1 MSESDETTGVPWR
14 SPRLYLLL
22 ATAAVAP
29 LDVNIVGPALPAIAD
44 AFAVSS
50 ARSGLVITAFAAP
63 GAVLAPIV
71 GMYADRLGRRRVIV
85 PCLLIY
91 GLAGVAVTLTTDLWQ
106 VLVLRAV
113 QGSVG
118 GSILASLTLALVG
131 DYYAGPRRN
140 AVMGV
145 VSAGISFSAAAGP
158 VLGGVL
164 AARSWDA
171 PFYLYGSSVVVAA
184 LVYHYLDAPVVEDAD
199 DDGDGDDAG
208 GHDGSYVRAAVAS
221 LPAREALA
229 VYGATLI
236 GFTLFFGGVL
246 TAVPFL
252 LEGTYGLASGRVGA
266 LVTGAMMVAAVVAVF
281 NGRFARHLSNLG
293 LVTVAFGFYAAGLVG
308 VWAAGSA
315 TAVLLALGVFGI
327 GHGLMLPSVASALS
341 ALAGPEFRGGVMSLR
356 TSVILGAQA
365 IGPPLFTLPVTE
377 LGVTYQLPLALAGV
391 GAALT
396 AVGLFAAAGGRA
408 GIRVAAAGES

>member
-1 MSESDETTGVPWR
+1 MSDSDEVGVPWR

-106 VLVLRAV
+106 VLALRAV

-184 LVYHYLDAPVVEDAD
+184 LAYRYLDAPAENA
-199 DDGDGDDAG
+199 GGNG

-229 VYGATLI
+229 VYGATLV

-281 NGRFARHLSNLG
+281 NGRFARYLSNLG

-308 VWAAGSA
+308 VWAATSA
-315 TAVLLALGVFGI
+315 TGVLLTLGVFGV
-327 GHGLMLPSVASALS
+327 GHGLLLPSAASALS
-341 ALAGPEFRGGVMSLR
+341 ELAGPEFRGGVMSLR

-377 LGVTYQLPLALAGV
+377 LGVSYQLPLALAGV

-396 AVGLFAAAGGRA
+396 AVGLYAAAGGRA
-408 GIRVAAAGES
+408 GVRVAAAGER

>member
-1 MSESDETTGVPWR
+1 
-14 SPRLYLLL
+14 
-22 ATAAVAP
+22 VAP

-44 AFAVSS
+44 AFGVSS

-85 PCLLIY
+85 PCLLLY

-106 VLVLRAV
+106 VLALRAV

-131 DYYAGPRRN
+131 DYYEGPQRN

-184 LVYHYLDAPVVEDAD
+184 LAYRYFDPPAVES
-199 DDGDGDDAG
+199 GDGESDG
-208 GHDGSYVRAAVAS
+208 RHGGSYVRAAVAS

-229 VYGATLI
+229 VYGATLV
-236 GFTLFFGGVL
+236 GFTFFFGGVL

-266 LVTGAMMVAAVVAVF
+266 LVTAAMMVAAVVAVF
-281 NGRFARHLSNLG
+281 NGRFARYLSNLG
-293 LVTVAFGFYAAGLVG
+293 LVTVAFGFYAAGLGG
-308 VWAAGSA
+308 VWAAESA

-327 GHGLMLPSVASALS
+327 GHGLLLPSVASALS
-341 ALAGPEFRGGVMSLR
+341 ELAGPEFRGGVMSLR

-377 LGVTYQLPLALAGV
+377 LDVGYELPLALAGL
-391 GAALT
+391 GAVLT
-396 AVGLFAAAGGRA
+396 AVGLFAAAGGRS
-408 GIRVAAAGES
+408 GIGVAAAD

>member
-1 MSESDETTGVPWR
+1 MSDTDVGVPWR

-29 LDVNIVGPALPAIAD
+29 LDVTLVGPALPAIAD
-44 AFAVSS
+44 AFGVSS

-63 GAVLAPIV
+63 GAVLAPVV
-71 GMYADRLGRRRVIV
+71 GMYADRFGRRRVVV

-91 GLAGVAVTLTTDLWQ
+91 GGAGLAVTLATDLWQ
-106 VLVLRAV
+106 VLALRAV

-131 DYYAGPRRN
+131 DYYDGPQRN

-171 PFYLYGSSVVVAA
+171 PFYLYGTSVVVAA
-184 LVYHYLDAPVVEDAD
+184 AVYWLLDPPSV
-199 DDGDGDDAG
+199 DGGTDR
-208 GHDGSYVRAAVAS
+208 DGSWSYLRDAATS
-221 LPAREALA
+221 LPARDALL
-229 VYGATLI
+229 VYGATFG
-236 GFTLFFGGVL
+236 GFVLFFGGVL

-266 LVTGAMMVAAVVAVF
+266 LVTGATMPAAVIAVL

-293 LVTVAFGFYAAGLVG
+293 LVAAGFVGYAAGLVG
-308 VWAAGSA
+308 VWAATSA
-315 TAVLLALGVFGI
+315 TGVLLTLGIFGV
-327 GHGLMLPSVASALS
+327 GHGLVLPSVASALS

-356 TSVILGAQA
+356 TSVVLGAQA
-365 IGPPLFTLPVTE
+365 VGPPLFTLPATR
-377 LGVTYQLPLALAGV
+377 LGLGYELPLALGGV
-391 GAALT
+391 GAALV
-396 AVGLFAAAGGRA
+396 AVGLYAAVGGRS
-408 GIRVAAAGES
+408 GVRVAAAGER

>member
-1 MSESDETTGVPWR
+1 MSDSDDIGVPWR

-22 ATAAVAP
+22 ATAAMAP

-44 AFAVSS
+44 AFGVSS

-63 GAVLAPIV
+63 GAVLAPVV
-71 GMYADRLGRRRVIV
+71 GMYADRFGRRRIIV

-91 GLAGVAVTLTTDLWQ
+91 GLAGVAVTLAIDLWQ

-131 DYYAGPRRN
+131 DYYDGPQRN

-171 PFYLYGSSVVVAA
+171 PFYLYGSSVVVAG
-184 LVYHYLDAPVVEDAD
+184 LVYHYLDAPATESKSKRE
-199 DDGDGDDAG
+199 
-208 GHDGSYVRAAVAS
+208 GSYLRAAVAS
-221 LPAREALA
+221 LPAREALT
-229 VYGATLI
+229 VYGATLA
-236 GFTLFFGGVL
+236 GFALFFGGVL

-252 LEGTYGLASGRVGA
+252 LEGTYGLDSGRVGA

-293 LVTVAFGFYAAGLVG
+293 LVTAGFCFYAAGLVG
-308 VWAAGSA
+308 VWAASSA
-315 TAVLLALGVFGI
+315 TGVLLALGVFGV
-327 GHGLMLPSVASALS
+327 GHGLLLPSVASALS

-365 IGPPLFTLPVTE
+365 IGPPLFTLPATRLDVGYE
-377 LGVTYQLPLALAGV
+377 LPLAVAGV
-391 GAALT
+391 GAALF
-396 AVGLFAAAGGRA
+396 AVGLFVAAGGRT
-408 GIRVAAAGES
+408 GVRVAATGE